1 MAHTD
6 ESHCDCC
13 GLAVDTAQVEIC
25 PRCQYPVQPEQ
36 EQRFLEGSLRDLKRV
51 MRYGGSS
58 LSVAELSWRYEGRLH
73 FLSDLKARLAPPHP
87 ADMPAQLAMAAPSG
101 PQTPDFEQATT
112 PLPVVVRPAAMIA
125 RQPVVTRPT
134 EPPAMP
140 TAPAASM
147 RGFSF
152 SSDAVVNLLAALGG
166 FSILAGSLSFV
177 LTTSSLWWSSLAV
190 FLLHAG
196 FRAAT

>member
-51 MRYGGSS
+51 MRYGGST

-87 ADMPAQLAMAAPSG
+87 SVITFHLAIAAPRG
-101 PQTPDFEQATT
+101 PRNPDFVLAYT
-112 PLPVVVRPAAMIA
+112 PL
-125 RQPVVTRPT
+125 T
-134 EPPAMP
+134 
-140 TAPAASM
+140 
-147 RGFSF
+147 
-152 SSDAVVNLLAALGG
+152 
-166 FSILAGSLSFV
+166 
-177 LTTSSLWWSSLAV
+177 
-190 FLLHAG
+190 
-196 FRAAT
+196 